1 MISPDSIPALVVAL
15 ALAALIAAWAE
26 AHFNEGQPLGEI
38 RYSVPQQ
45 RYFAAL
51 SVHVAAIL
59 GLYVLFLVAVYG
71 AIMLGSGG
79 LPQFDCYR
87 FDLSEPC
94 KQAFNEARSINSDAL
109 LWSALASALFLRLF
123 MPNVAITSRFLDRVR
138 DQTHDLALFPFARQ
152 SLLAALSTS
161 KFEAGQDSD
170 AELRNHLSRYGVDW
184 GLISFVSPSAKRA
197 LVEACSLRQRLT
209 DLLNPLQGLAPVL
222 WPEKVALE
230 STLLP
235 GGLRPAEEIEFSSS
249 RIVRKFGATRA
260 MAFAQLETDFR
271 RLMRRTALALLLA
284 EEISEKIESDA
295 LYRAISNFV
304 AEECDDVL
312 PRYRSLVG
320 EAALSCVSH
329 RAKRAEFLK
338 SFGYDVPTPPALPL
352 YPWVVVFLLDFLLFL
367 IPPLV
372 MLYLGGQNPNSKN
385 RAPRAVRR
393 RSCALANGRAYLG
406 HLSKD
411 CFELR
416 AAITLFL
423 AVAILRRLR
432 FCVVRDGC
440 QHSLYVSA
448 CLSDSVPDRPAD
460 IGQFARLPPH
470 DGRIKFPDRPPIA
483 VGLARFRAG
492 PDRRWIDPGGAH
504 GEQHADFPGRHLLS
518 RTGARLV
525 GRPQAAVRADPSAL
539 PGAFG
544 GAGLCHGLFRPIRD
558 RRVHAEGASTA
569 VAGAGRHSRQ
579 PAPRLD
585 RKMELAGDINAR
597 VTDNASLDELLV
609 KIKDELTKLAPLIDL
624 EVVREP
630 QGSRIEGGSS
640 KSMLPASRSGT

>member
-1 MISPDSIPALVVAL
+1 MSTESVISPDSIPALVVAL

-94 KQAFNEARSINSDAL
+94 KQAFNEARSIDSDAL

-170 AELRNHLSRYGVDW
+170 AELRNQLSRYGVDW

-372 MLYLGGQNPNSKN
+372 MLYLGGQNPNS
-385 RAPRAVRR
+385 RIAPLALFAVVHALSQTVALTWAIYPKIVSNFARPSLYSWPWQSYVVFGFASYATGASILFMFRLVFPIPFPIVLPTLVSSLGFLLMTVGLSFLIDRR
-393 RSCALANGRAYLG
+393 LQSGSLDFERGRIGDGLILAALMVSSTLTFQGVIFYLAPALG
-406 HLSKD
+406 WLDVHRPPFVPIRL
-411 CFELR
+411 
-416 AAITLFL
+416 LFL
-423 AVAILRRLR
+423 VL
-432 FCVVRDGC
+432 
-440 QHSLYVSA
+440 SA
-448 CLSDSVPDRPAD
+448 GLGFVMGYFVPSATAAFMQRAHLL
-460 IGQFARLPPH
+460 RLPE
-470 DGRIKFPDRPPIA
+470 
-483 VGLARFRAG
+483 
-492 PDRRWIDPGGAH
+492 PGGTRANLR
-504 GEQHADFPGRHLLS
+504 PG
-518 RTGARLV
+518 
-525 GRPQAAVRADPSAL
+525 
-539 PGAFG
+539 
-544 GAGLCHGLFRPIRD
+544 
-558 RRVHAEGASTA
+558 STA
-569 VAGAGRHSRQ
+569 RWSS
-579 PAPRLD
+579 PATSTP
-585 RKMELAGDINAR
+585 G
-597 VTDNASLDELLV
+597 
-609 KIKDELTKLAPLIDL
+609 
-624 EVVREP
+624 
-630 QGSRIEGGSS
+630 
-640 KSMLPASRSGT
+640 